1 MSEITDAE
9 KIRAAL
15 EELEPWADEEIR
27 HLERQFEARRKS
39 VYAPYR
45 MSSRVCFIGGVFFGL
60 ITAGMLLYWFYP
72 QLCSL

>member
-27 HLERQFEARRKS
+27 HLVRQFEARRKS
-39 VYAPYR
+39 VYVPYR
-45 MSSRVCFIGGVFFGL
+45 MSSRISFIGGFFCGL
-60 ITAGMLLYWFYP
+60 IAAGILLYWFYT